1 MIGAMTDSHE
11 ASRQRLRD
19 AVERA
24 TGPLGADPPAE
35 LDVYIDKVRR
45 HAYRVTDEDVA
56 RAKGAGLSED
66 RIFEATV
73 NAAAAAGFDRLDV
86 ALAAIEGAA

>member
-1 MIGAMTDSHE
+1 MIGTMTDPYE

-24 TGPLGADPPAE
+24 TGPIGAAPPAE
-35 LDVYIDKVRR
+35 LAVYVDKVRK

-56 RAKGAGLSED
+56 RAREAGLSED

-73 NAAAAAGFDRLDV
+73 NAAVDAGLGRLV
-86 ALAAIEGAA
+86 VGLAAIDGAA